1 MVRSGEAG
9 ISGKNLLQIAAI
21 AGMVL
26 VWAII
31 AHKAYG
37 VVSALA
43 QKHSGMEFWLALA
56 RHMMANLAG
65 G

>member
-1 MVRSGEAG
+1 MERTGETG

-21 AGMVL
+21 VGMMG

-31 AHKAYG
+31 VHKAYG
-37 VVSALA
+37 VVSVLA
-43 QKHSGMEFWLALA
+43 QKHSGVEFWLAFA
-56 RHMMANLAG
+56 RHLMANLAG

>member
-1 MVRSGEAG
+1 MESTGNAG
-9 ISGKNLLQIAAI
+9 ISGRNLLQIAAI
-21 AGMVL
+21 ACMIG

-31 AHKAYG
+31 VHKAYG
-37 VVSALA
+37 VVSMLAL
-43 QKHSGMEFWLALA
+43 KHSGAEFWLALA